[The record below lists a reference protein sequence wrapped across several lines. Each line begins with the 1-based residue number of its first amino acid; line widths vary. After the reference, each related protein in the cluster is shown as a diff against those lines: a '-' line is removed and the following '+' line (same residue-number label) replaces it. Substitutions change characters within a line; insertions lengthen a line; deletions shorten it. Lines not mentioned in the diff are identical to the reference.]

1 MKILHTADWHLGKKL
16 AQYSRLPEQKEVLQ
30 EICEIADAHEVDVV
44 IVAGDLFDAF
54 NPPTEAVELLYLTLK
69 KLTKN
74 GTRPVIAIAGNHDS
88 PDRIDT
94 PDPLAKACGIIFVGN
109 PNAKIE
115 TSEAELGFQITK
127 TDHGFIE
134 LKLPKYTYP
143 LRLLVTPYANEFRFK
158 TYFSTENE
166 EAELR
171 QLLTQHWKNLS
182 DQYCDEKGVN
192 MLVSHLFFAKI
203 GEKLAEEPDDEKS
216 IMHIGGAQ
224 VIFSENLPQNL
235 DYVALGHLHRL
246 QTIDRNPCPVVYS
259 GSPLAYSFSEANQSK
274 YVLLLTMEPQKEVEM
289 SPLTL
294 KKGFPLTRK
303 TFDDIDLC
311 IQWLLENPLCF
322 VELTLRSDSFLAS
335 EDLKRIRQ
343 SHEYIVN
350 IIPETK
356 QKENAE
362 NSSEINLHKNIQEL
376 FVDFFKDKKGQEPS
390 EELIA
395 LFKEIVAQDET
406 AEE

>member
-30 EICEIADAHEVDVV
+30 EICELADLHEVDVV

-88 PDRIDT
+88 PDRIDA

-109 PNAKIE
+109 PNAEI
-115 TSEAELGFQITK
+115 TASEAELGFKITK

-134 LKLPKYTYP
+134 LLLPKYTYP
-143 LRLLVTPYANEFRFK
+143 IRLLLTPYANEFRFK
-158 TYFSTENE
+158 TYFSGNE
-166 EAELR
+166 ESELR
-171 QLLTQHWKNLS
+171 DLLATHWQNLS
-182 DQYCDEKGVN
+182 DNYCDEKGVN
-192 MLVSHLFFAKI
+192 LLVSHLFFAKI
-203 GEKLAEEPDDEKS
+203 GEKLAEEPEDEKP

-246 QTIDRNPCPVVYS
+246 QTIDQNPCPVVYS
-259 GSPLAYSFSEANQSK
+259 GSPLAYSFSEANQPK
-274 YVLLLTMEPQKEVEM
+274 YIVLLDLEPQKEVQLK
-289 SPLTL
+289 PLKL
-294 KKGFPLTRK
+294 EKGYPLIRK
-303 TFDDIDLC
+303 TFEDVDVC
-311 IQWLLENPLCF
+311 IQWLSENPTCF
-322 VELTLRSDSFLAS
+322 IELTIRSDSFLTT
-335 EDLKRIRQ
+335 EDQKRIRQ
-343 SHEYIVN
+343 AHDYIVH

-356 QKENAE
+356 NKNKIETDV
-362 NSSEINLHKNIQEL
+362 EINLHKNIQEL

-390 EELIA
+390 DELLA
-395 LFKEIVAQDET
+395 LFKEIVALDET
-406 AEE
+406 TEE